1 MSYDSP
7 VPSIEEIIA
16 KVKSYNPQSDSD
28 MLLRAYEVAYKAHGD
43 QKRDSGEPYIIHPLA
58 VADILTDLEMDDVAI
73 ATGLLHDVAEDTST
87 TLAQIAKDFGAETAH
102 LVDGLTKLSKL
113 EYRSRQE
120 VQAENLRKM
129 LLAMSQ
135 DIRVI
140 IIKLAD
146 RLHNMRTL
154 NYHRS
159 DIRKKEIA
167 EETLEI
173 FAPLAHRLGIFKIK
187 WELEDL
193 SLRYLE
199 PEKYRILVE
208 KISMKRVEREAYIKE
223 LSESLAEKLRA
234 VNIEA
239 DISGR
244 PKNFYSIYNKM
255 QKQQKD
261 ISEIYDI
268 NAMRIIVNTVKDCY
282 GALGVVHTL
291 WKPIP
296 GRFKDYIAMP
306 KSNMY
311 QSIHTTVIGPN
322 GAPFEVQIRTW
333 EMHRVSEYGIAA
345 HWRYKEGQE
354 GKAGDPEFD
363 RKVAHLRKMLEF
375 QMDTKDSG
383 EFMDSVRMDLFEDS
397 VFVFSPRGDVYEL
410 PRGATPI
417 DFAYRVHTQVG
428 HECVGAKVSNRIVT
442 LDCGSATGTS

>member
-1 MSYDSP
+1 L
-7 VPSIEEIIA
+7 
-16 KVKSYNPQSDSD
+16 KN
-28 MLLRAYEVAYKAHGD
+28 
-43 QKRDSGEPYIIHPLA
+43 
-58 VADILTDLEMDDVAI
+58 
-73 ATGLLHDVAEDTST
+73 
-87 TLAQIAKDFGAETAH
+87 
-102 LVDGLTKLSKL
+102 
-113 EYRSRQE
+113 
-120 VQAENLRKM
+120 
-129 LLAMSQ
+129 
-135 DIRVI
+135 
-140 IIKLAD
+140 
-146 RLHNMRTL
+146 
-154 NYHRS
+154 
-159 DIRKKEIA
+159 
-167 EETLEI
+167 
-173 FAPLAHRLGIFKIK
+173 
-187 WELEDL
+187 ELEDL

-208 KISMKRVEREAYIKE
+208 KISMKRAEREEYIKE
-223 LSESLAEKLRA
+223 LSANLAEKLAA

-268 NAMRIIVNTVKDCY
+268 NAMRIVVNTVKDCY

-345 HWRYKEGQE
+345 HWRYKEDQE
-354 GKAGDPEFD
+354 GKTNDPDFD

-375 QMDTKDSG
+375 QMDTKDAG
-383 EFMDSVRMDLFEDS
+383 EFMDSVRVDLFEDS

-410 PRGATPI
+410 PRGSTPV

-428 HECVGAKVSNRIVT
+428 HECVGAKIGNRIVT
-442 LDCGSATGTS
+442 LDYQLRNGDIVEILTAKGTGPSRDWLKITTTPHAKNKIRQWFRREGRDENLIQKGRELLEKEGRRQNMDMAAFLKSARLEEIAKRTGYFSDDDFLVAIAEGAQTAAGVLAKIKEEPALRREFFCAVAENPFSTPETKAFDEKQ